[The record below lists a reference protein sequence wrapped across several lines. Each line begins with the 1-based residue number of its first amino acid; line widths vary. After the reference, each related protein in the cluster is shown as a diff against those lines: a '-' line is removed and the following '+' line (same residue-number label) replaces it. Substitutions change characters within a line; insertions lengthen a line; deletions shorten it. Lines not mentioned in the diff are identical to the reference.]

1 MLGRQPAGLGVGMLL
16 SMMEQYQASLPHHV
30 QACYGDFMW
39 QMRPHYTHCT
49 SAERRFYA
57 CGHELSCQLASEK
70 RIVSKL
76 FFFLLLLYRDKP
88 YDPTEGYS
96 ALL

>member
-16 SMMEQYQASLPHHV
+16 SMMEQYQASLTHHA

-57 CGHELSCQLASEK
+57 CGHDIVSCQLASEK

-76 FFFLLLLYRDKP
+76 FFFLLYRDKP

>member
-49 SAERRFYA
+49 SAERFYA
-57 CGHELSCQLASEK
+57 CGHELCHASWPQRK
-70 RIVSKL
+70 
-76 FFFLLLLYRDKP
+76 
-88 YDPTEGYS
+88 G
-96 ALL
+96 